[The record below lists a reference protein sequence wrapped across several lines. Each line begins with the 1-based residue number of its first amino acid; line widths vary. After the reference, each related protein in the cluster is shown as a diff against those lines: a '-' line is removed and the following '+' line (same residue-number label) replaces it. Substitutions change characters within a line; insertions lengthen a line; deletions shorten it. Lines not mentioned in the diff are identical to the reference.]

1 MANLHFCH
9 LQIQNCCLMSGF
21 FGSIGKANCV
31 YDVFY
36 GTDYHSHLGTKRAGM
51 AFYNAWLGFQ
61 RAIHS
66 IENDY
71 FRSKFTEDI
80 KGFAANSGIGVISD
94 MEAQPIIVNSH
105 LGKFAIA
112 TVSKI
117 VNLEELETRLLK
129 KRQHFAET
137 SQGGPN
143 PTELVAMLICEA
155 GDLVSGIENVF
166 DLVKGSCSILM
177 LTEKGII
184 AARDKLGRT
193 PVVIGRKEDAL
204 AVATE
209 SCSFFN
215 LGFGP
220 LRDLGPGEIVCV
232 TADGVEVLRKPNLK
246 MQICAFLWVYY
257 GYPPSFYE
265 GINVEECRYRCGA
278 ALARRDG
285 ISADFVSGIP
295 DSGVAHAVGYSNE
308 SRIPY
313 MRPYAKYTPTWPR
326 SFMPQNQ
333 EVRNLV
339 AKMKLI
345 PNRSLV
351 GGKSGIFCDDSIV
364 RGTQLIGNT
373 RDLYEAGIREIHMRV
388 ACPPLL
394 YPCEFLNFSRSRKTT
409 ELATRKAIK
418 SLEGEKNRDITRY
431 EDPDTP
437 EYQAMTDT
445 IRKNLNLTTLKFQRL
460 EDLVGAIGLPKEKVC
475 THCWDNSSCF

>member
-1 MANLHFCH
+1 
-9 LQIQNCCLMSGF
+9 MSGF
-21 FGSIGKANCV
+21 FGSTGKSNCV

-36 GTDYHSHLGTKRAGM
+36 GTDYHSHLGTKRAGL
-51 AFYNAWLGFQ
+51 AFYNAFLGFQ

-94 MEAQPIIVNSH
+94 MEAQPIVVNSH
-105 LGKFAIA
+105 LGKFAIT

-117 VNLEELETRLLK
+117 INLEELESRLLK

-137 SQGGPN
+137 SQGGAN

-155 GDLVSGIENVF
+155 DDFVSGIENVY
-166 DLVKGSCSILM
+166 DLVKGSCSMLL
-177 LTEKGII
+177 LTETGII

-193 PVVIGRKEDAL
+193 PVVLGKKEDTWA
-204 AVATE
+204 AATE

-215 LGFGP
+215 LGYQTV
-220 LRDLGPGEIVCV
+220 RDLGPGEIVRI
-232 TADGVEVLRKPNLK
+232 TADGVEVMRKANEK

-278 ALARRDG
+278 SLARRDQ
-285 ISADFVSGIP
+285 IQADFVSGIP

-326 SFMPQNQ
+326 SFMPFNQ
-333 EVRNLV
+333 EIRDLV

-351 GGKSGIFCDDSIV
+351 GDKSGIFCDDSIV

-373 RDLYEAGIREIHMRV
+373 HDLYEAGIREIHMRI

-394 YPCEFLNFSRSRKTT
+394 FSCDFLNFSRSKKAM
-409 ELATRKAIK
+409 ELATRKAIRK
-418 SLEGEKNRDITRY
+418 LEGDKEVDLHEY
-431 EDPDTP
+431 AVPDHP
-437 EYQAMTDT
+437 KYAEMVDVV
-445 IRKNLNLTTLKFQRL
+445 RKSLNLTSLSFQRL
-460 EDLVGAIGLPKEKVC
+460 DDLVAAIGLPKEKIC
-475 THCWDNSSCF
+475 THCWDNSSYV

>member
-1 MANLHFCH
+1 
-9 LQIQNCCLMSGF
+9 MSGF
-21 FGSIGKANCV
+21 FGSIGKSNCV
-31 YDVFY
+31 YDVYY
-36 GTDYHSHLGTKRAGM
+36 GTDYHSHLGTKRAGL

-71 FRSKFTEDI
+71 FRTKFSEDI
-80 KGFAANSGIGVISD
+80 KSFAANSGIGVISD
-94 MEAQPIIVNSH
+94 MEAQPIVVNSH

-117 VNLEELETRLLK
+117 VNLKELETRLLK

-137 SQGGPN
+137 SQGGTN

-155 GDLVSGIENVF
+155 DDLVSGIDNVYQ
-166 DLVKGSCSILM
+166 LVQGSCSMAL
-177 LTEKGII
+177 LTEEGLI

-193 PVVIGRKEDAL
+193 PVVIGRKEDAY
-204 AVATE
+204 AVASE

-215 LGFGP
+215 LGFEHM
-220 LRDLGPGEIVCV
+220 RDLGPGEIVRI
-232 TADGVEVLRKPNLK
+232 TADGTEVLKKPNEK

-278 ALARRDG
+278 ALARRDHMT
-285 ISADFVSGIP
+285 ADFVSGIP
-295 DSGVAHAVGYSNE
+295 DSGVAHAVGYSNQ

-333 EVRNLV
+333 EIRNLV

-345 PNRSLV
+345 PNPSLV
-351 GGKSGIFCDDSIV
+351 EGKSGIFCDDSIV

-394 YPCEFLNFSRSRKTT
+394 YPCEFLNFSRSKKAL

-418 SLEGEKNRDITRY
+418 LLEGEKEVDPREY
-431 EDPDTP
+431 ENPDSDK
-437 EYQAMTDT
+437 YQAMTES
-445 IRKNLNLTTLKFQRL
+445 IRKTLNLTSLQFQRI
-460 EDLVGAIGLPKEKVC
+460 EDLVEAIGLPREKVC
-475 THCWDNSSCF
+475 LHCWDNSSIF

>member
-1 MANLHFCH
+1 
-9 LQIQNCCLMSGF
+9 MSGF

-36 GTDYHSHLGTKRAGM
+36 GTDYHSHMGTKRAGL

-71 FRSKFTEDI
+71 FRTKFSDDI
-80 KGFAANSGIGVISD
+80 KNFAANSGIGVISD
-94 MEAQPIIVNSH
+94 LEAQPIIVNSH

-117 VNLEELETRLLK
+117 NNLEELETRMLK
-129 KRQHFAET
+129 KKQHFAET
-137 SQGGPN
+137 SQGGTN
-143 PTELVAMLICEA
+143 PTELVAMLISEA
-155 GDLVSGIENVF
+155 DDLVSGIENVHQ
-166 DLVKGSCSILM
+166 LVKGSCSMLL

-193 PVVIGRKEDAL
+193 PVIIGRKEDTY

-215 LGFGP
+215 LGFETV
-220 LRDLGPGEIVCV
+220 RDLGPGEIVRI
-232 TADGVEVLRKPNLK
+232 TADGAEVLKKPYEK

-278 ALARRDG
+278 ALARRDD
-285 ISADFVSGIP
+285 IPADFVSGIP
-295 DSGVAHAVGYSNE
+295 DSGIAHAVGYSNE

-313 MRPYAKYTPTWPR
+313 MRPYAKYTPSWPR

-333 EVRNLV
+333 EIRDLV

-345 PNRSLV
+345 PNSSLV

-394 YPCEFLNFSRSRKTT
+394 YPCDFLNFSRSKKAM

-418 SLEGEKNRDITRY
+418 LLEGEKEVDIKEY
-431 EDPDTP
+431 ENQDSE
-437 EYQAMTDT
+437 EYLAMTDT
-445 IRKNLNLTTLKFQRL
+445 IRKTLNLTTLTYQTID
-460 EDLVGAIGLPKEKVC
+460 DLVKAIGLPKEKLC
-475 THCWDNSSCF
+475 THCWDNSSYS

>member
-1 MANLHFCH
+1 
-9 LQIQNCCLMSGF
+9 MSGF

-333 EVRNLV
+333 EIRNLV

>member
-1 MANLHFCH
+1 
-9 LQIQNCCLMSGF
+9 MSGF
-21 FGSIGKANCV
+21 FGSIGKSSCV
-31 YDVFY
+31 NDVFY
-36 GTDYHSHLGTKRAGM
+36 GTDYHSHLGTKRAGL

-71 FRSKFTEDI
+71 FRSKFQEDI

-94 MEAQPIIVNSH
+94 MEAQPIVVNSH

-117 VNLEELETRLLK
+117 INMDELENRMLQ

-137 SQGGPN
+137 SQGGIN
-143 PTELVAMLICEA
+143 PTELIAMLICEA
-155 GDLVSGIENVF
+155 DSIASGIENVY
-166 DLVKGSCSILM
+166 DLLKGSCSLLL
-177 LTEKGII
+177 LTESGII

-193 PVVIGRKEDAL
+193 PVVIGRKADTY

-215 LGFGP
+215 LGFETF
-220 LRDLGPGEIVCV
+220 RELGPGEIVKL
-232 TADGVEVLRKPNLK
+232 TADGIEMLRAPNEK

-265 GINVEECRYRCGA
+265 GINVEECRYRCGG
-278 ALARRDG
+278 ALARRNQTP
-285 ISADFVSGIP
+285 ADFVSGIP
-295 DSGVAHAVGYSNE
+295 DSGVAHAVGYSIE

-326 SFMPQNQ
+326 SFMPFNQ
-333 EVRNLV
+333 ETRDLV

-345 PNRSLV
+345 PNSSLV
-351 GGKSGIFCDDSIV
+351 RGKSGVFCDDSIV

-373 RDLYEAGIREIHMRV
+373 HDLYEAGIREIHMRI
-388 ACPPLL
+388 ACPTLL
-394 YPCEFLNFSRSRKTT
+394 YSCEFLNFSRSKKVM
-409 ELATRKAIK
+409 ELAGRKAIK
-418 SLEGEKNRDITRY
+418 KLEGDKEVELKDYAN
-431 EDPDTP
+431 PDHP
-437 EYQAMTDT
+437 NYNEMVNV
-445 IRKNLNLTTLKFQRL
+445 IRKTLNLTSLAYQRL
-460 EDLVGAIGLPKEKVC
+460 DDLVEAIGLPKKRLC
-475 THCWDNSSCF
+475 THCWDNSSYT

>member
-1 MANLHFCH
+1 
-9 LQIQNCCLMSGF
+9 MSGF
-21 FGSIGKANCV
+21 FGSAGKENCV

-36 GTDYHSHLGTKRAGM
+36 GTDYHSHLGTKRAGL
-51 AFYNAWLGFQ
+51 AYYNARNGFQ

-71 FRSKFTEDI
+71 FRSKFSEDI
-80 KGFAANSGIGVISD
+80 KTFGANMGIGVISD
-94 MEAQPIIVNSH
+94 TEAQPIIVNSH
-105 LGKFAIA
+105 LGKFAIS

-117 VNLEELETRLLK
+117 NNIDELEQRQLK

-143 PTELVAMLICEA
+143 PSELVAMMICEA
-155 GDLVSGIENVF
+155 DDLVSGIENAF
-166 DLVKGSCSILM
+166 NLIKGSCSLLL
-177 LTEKGII
+177 LTEKGIV

-193 PVVIGRKEDAL
+193 PIAIGKKENAW

-215 LGFGP
+215 LGYETV
-220 LRDLGPGEIVCV
+220 RDIGPGEIVLV
-232 TADGVEVLRKPNLK
+232 TSDGIEVLRQPNDQ
-246 MQICAFLWVYY
+246 MQVCAFLWVYY

-265 GINVEECRYRCGA
+265 GINVEACRYRCGA
-278 ALARRDG
+278 ALARRNG
-285 ISADFVSGIP
+285 VEADFVSGIP
-295 DSGVAHAVGYSNE
+295 DSGIAHAVGYSNE

-333 EVRNLV
+333 EMRDLV

-351 GGKSGIFCDDSIV
+351 GGKSGVFLDDSIV

-373 RDLYEAGIREIHMRV
+373 HDLYEAGIREIHMRI

-394 YPCEFLNFSRSRKTT
+394 YSCEFLNFSRSKNVA

-418 SLEGEKNRDITRY
+418 ELVGKSDTDVTDYKNP
-431 EDPDTP
+431 ESP
-437 EYQAMTDT
+437 EYAAMVDV
-445 IRKNLNLTTLKFQRL
+445 IRRKLNLTTLKFQRL
-460 EDLVGAIGLPKEKVC
+460 DDLVEAIGLPKEKLC
-475 THCWDNSSCF
+475 THCWDNSSYS